1 LNVSVGLSRDS
12 PALARSGWANFV
24 FAFHDDEEI
33 GPKMLA
39 RIAKKNR
46 PQKAGRSLTDST
58 MKQFLATLQVST
70 QRKRELVDIT
80 EQVREEV
87 RRAGISNGTCALYAQ
102 GATAALMI
110 QENDDPNITLDVLD
124 CLEGIAPQGRWRHD
138 RVDDNGSAHIQ
149 AGLVGPS
156 EVIPIRDG
164 SLALSTWQNIF
175 LCDFDGPRNC
185 RTVIVT
191 IQGE

>member
-1 LNVSVGLSRDS
+1 
-12 PALARSGWANFV
+12 
-24 FAFHDDEEI
+24 
-33 GPKMLA
+33 
-39 RIAKKNR
+39 
-46 PQKAGRSLTDST
+46 

-80 EQVREEV
+80 ERVREEV
-87 RRAGISNGTCALYAQ
+87 RRSAISNGICALYAQ

-124 CLEGIAPQGRWRHD
+124 CLESIAPQGRWRHD

-175 LCDFDGPRNC
+175 LCDFDGPRTR
-185 RTVIVT
+185 RTVLVT
-191 IQGE
+191 IHGEEVD

>member
-1 LNVSVGLSRDS
+1 
-12 PALARSGWANFV
+12 
-24 FAFHDDEEI
+24 
-33 GPKMLA
+33 
-39 RIAKKNR
+39 
-46 PQKAGRSLTDST
+46 
-58 MKQFLATLQVST
+58 MKQFLATLHVST

-87 RRAGISNGTCALYAQ
+87 RRSAISNGICALYAQ

-175 LCDFDGPRNC
+175 LCDFDGPRNR

>member
-1 LNVSVGLSRDS
+1 
-12 PALARSGWANFV
+12 
-24 FAFHDDEEI
+24 
-33 GPKMLA
+33 
-39 RIAKKNR
+39 
-46 PQKAGRSLTDST
+46 
-58 MKQFLATLQVST
+58 MKQFLATIQVST

-80 EQVREEV
+80 ERVREEV
-87 RRAGISNGTCALYAQ
+87 RRSAIGNGICALYAQ
-102 GATAALMI
+102 GATAALMV

-138 RVDDNGSAHIQ
+138 RVDDNGAAHLQ
-149 AGLVGPS
+149 AGIIGPS

-164 SLALSTWQNIF
+164 KLALSTWQNIF
-175 LCDFDGPRNC
+175 LCDFDGPRNR

>member
-1 LNVSVGLSRDS
+1 
-12 PALARSGWANFV
+12 
-24 FAFHDDEEI
+24 
-33 GPKMLA
+33 
-39 RIAKKNR
+39 
-46 PQKAGRSLTDST
+46 
-58 MKQFLATLQVST
+58 MKQLLATVQVST

-87 RRAGISNGTCALYAQ
+87 RRSAISNGICALYAQ

-124 CLEGIAPQGRWRHD
+124 CLEGIAPQGQWRHD
-138 RVDDNGSAHIQ
+138 RVDDNGSAHLQ
-149 AGLVGPS
+149 AGIVGPS

-164 SLALSTWQNIF
+164 NLALSTWQNIF
-175 LCDFDGPRNC
+175 LCDFDGPRAR